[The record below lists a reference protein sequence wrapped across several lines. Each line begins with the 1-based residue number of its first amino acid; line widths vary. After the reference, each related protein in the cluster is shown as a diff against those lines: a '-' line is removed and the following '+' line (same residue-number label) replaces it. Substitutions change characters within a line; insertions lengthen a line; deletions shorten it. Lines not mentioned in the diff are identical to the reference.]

1 MNDLEMLKRAAAREG
16 DIRDKR
22 PVNLRSWSAFHIG
35 ATRSDINRFVSEGL
49 IVSSSQGG
57 RIGPGD
63 YSPNR
68 YLLTEKAR
76 AVIFVNSMEHEFAKV
91 DRAELLEAMDTVI
104 GYDDLKLEIAKAVER
119 RQRTNILLEG
129 PPACGKSVILE
140 AIRTVVPDA
149 YMAFGSRTS
158 AAGLSQVLFEQQ
170 PGVLCLDEVEKMRRD
185 CFPICLGL
193 MESGEILETKDKKI
207 RGITLTTLVIAACN
221 SSDRL
226 PPEFK
231 DRFAFHPHFPPYT
244 REQFITVCGRFLS
257 RSGRV
262 SERIAELIGQLV
274 FDSELGGVRRARAI
288 ADMIDEPTEE
298 EVRRVIQVMLNY
310 GPGNNTPVN
319 RKKLQNPTAA
329 IVQPNL
335 FT

>member
-22 PVNLRSWSAFHIG
+22 PANLRSWSAAHIG
-35 ATRSDINRFVSEGL
+35 ATRGDINRFVSEQL
-49 IVSSSQGG
+49 IVASSQGG

-76 AVIFVNSMEHEFAKV
+76 SVIFINSMEHEFAKV
-91 DRAELLEAMDTVI
+91 DRAELLEAMDLVI
-104 GYDDLKLEIAKAVER
+104 GFDDLKLEIAKAVER
-119 RQRTNILLEG
+119 RKKTNILLEG

-140 AIRTVVPDA
+140 AVRTVVPDS

-158 AAGLSQVLFEQQ
+158 AAGLSQILFEQQ
-170 PGVLCLDEVEKMRRD
+170 PGVLCMDEAEKMRRD
-185 CFPICLGL
+185 CFAVCLGL
-193 MESGEILETKDKKI
+193 MERGEILETKDKKI

-221 SSDRL
+221 SSERM
-226 PPEFK
+226 PKEFI
-231 DRFAFHPHFPPYT
+231 DRFALHARFQPYT
-244 REQFITVCGRFLS
+244 REEFITVCRGFLS
-257 RSGRV
+257 RSG
-262 SERIAELIGQLV
+262 EIPQNLAAFIGQCV
-274 FDSELGGVRRARAI
+274 FDLELGGVRRARAI
-288 ADMIDEPTEE
+288 ADMIDDPTEE
-298 EVRRVIQVMLNY
+298 EVRRIVQVMRKY
-310 GPGNNTPVN
+310 GPDNNNSVN
-319 RKKLQNPTAA
+319 HKKLQKPPAD